1 MEGKTTTSLP
11 QKGNKQGTK
20 KGAKKREFNATI
32 LILTLTLSCFGIL
45 MVYSSSSLMALRDYG
60 DSLYFLK
67 RQAFFA
73 FIGTIAMLLAMYV
86 NYNIWRRLAIP
97 LLALSTLMLAVVFVP
112 GVGTKAGGAARW
124 ISVAGFTFQPSEAA
138 KIALIFY
145 LASSATRKEDRIRD
159 FRLGY
164 IPYMCVLIVWI
175 VLMLAQR
182 DLGGAAIMVVVTAMM
197 LLIAGTR
204 WRFLFLSLG
213 LIVPFG
219 VYAVMF
225 KEYRMQR
232 IMSFLDPWADP
243 LGAGFQIIQSWMGF
257 GLGGLTG
264 AGLGEGEQKRFYL
277 PEAHT
282 DFIFSVIG
290 EELGF
295 VAVVLLIC
303 MYLTIVLMGLHIAM
317 RAADGFGRLCAFGI
331 SLLLGMQAF
340 ANMAVVMGV
349 VPNKG
354 LALPFLSYG
363 GSSLLCTMFS
373 MGVLLNISSHV
384 GKEALK

>member
-1 MEGKTTTSLP
+1 MVDKPAASQTL
-11 QKGNKQGTK
+11 KRAK
-20 KGAKKREFNATI
+20 KRIDKREFNVTI

-67 RQAFFA
+67 RQALFA
-73 FIGTIAMLLAMYV
+73 AMGTGVMLLAMHIH
-86 NYNIWRRLAIP
+86 YNVWRRLAIP
-97 LLALSTLMLAVVFVP
+97 LLVLSTILLAAVFIP
-112 GVGTKAGGAARW
+112 GVGIKAGGAARW
-124 ISVAGFTFQPSEAA
+124 IRFPGFTFQPSEAA

-145 LASSATRKEDRIRD
+145 LAHSATRKEDRIRE
-159 FRLGY
+159 FKYGY
-164 IPYMCVLIVWI
+164 IPYMCVLLVWLG
-175 VLMLAQR
+175 LMLAQR
-182 DLGGAAIMVVVTAMM
+182 DLGGAAIMAVVTAMM

-204 WRFLFLSLG
+204 WRFLFLSLAT
-213 LIVPFG
+213 IIPVG
-219 VYAVMF
+219 VYTIMA

-232 IMSFLDPWADP
+232 IMAFLDPWADP

-257 GLGGLTG
+257 GLGGLIG

-295 VAVVLLIC
+295 IAVVLIIC
-303 MYLTIVLMGLHIAM
+303 MYLSIVVMGLRIAM
-317 RAADGFGRLCAFGI
+317 YAADGFGRLSAFGI

-340 ANMAVVMGV
+340 ANMAVVMGM

-384 GKEALK
+384 GRETAK

>member
-1 MEGKTTTSLP
+1 MADKPTTT
-11 QKGNKQGTK
+11 QAQV
-20 KGAKKREFNATI
+20 GAKKGKKSREFNATI
-32 LILTLTLSCFGIL
+32 LILTLTLCCFGIL

-67 RQAFFA
+67 RQAIFA
-73 FIGTIAMLLAMYV
+73 TLGTVLMLVAMHV
-86 NYNIWRRLAIP
+86 NYNVWRKFAIP
-97 LLALSTLMLAVVFVP
+97 LLVLSTILLAVVFIP
-112 GVGTKAGGAARW
+112 GVGSKAGGAARW

-145 LASSATRKEDRIRD
+145 LAHSTTKKEDRIRE
-159 FRLGY
+159 FGYGY
-164 IPYMCVLIVWI
+164 IPYMCVLLVWLG
-175 VLMLAQR
+175 LMLAQR
-182 DLGGAAIMVVVTAMM
+182 DLGGAAIMAVVTSMM

-204 WRFLFLSLG
+204 WLYLILSMSA
-213 LIVPFG
+213 IIPFG
-219 VYAVMF
+219 VFMVAA

-232 IMSFLDPWADP
+232 IMAFLDPWADP

-257 GLGGLTG
+257 GLGGLIG

-295 VAVVLLIC
+295 LVVVLLIC
-303 MYLTIVLMGLHIAM
+303 MYLSIVVMGMRIAM
-317 RAADGFGRLCAFGI
+317 QAADGFGRLSAFGI

-384 GKEALK
+384 SGETAK

>member
-1 MEGKTTTSLP
+1 MPEKLTP
-11 QKGNKQGTK
+11 AQTK
-20 KGAKKREFNATI
+20 KEAKRGAKKREFNATI
-32 LILTLTLSCFGIL
+32 LILALALTCFGIL

-67 RQAFFA
+67 RQAVFA
-73 FIGTIAMLLAMYV
+73 TLGTGVMLLAMHI
-86 NYNIWRRLAIP
+86 NYNVWRRLAIP
-97 LLALSTLMLAVVFVP
+97 LLILSTILLAAVFIP
-112 GVGTKAGGAARW
+112 GVGSKAGGAARW
-124 ISVAGFTFQPSEAA
+124 IRFSGFTFQPSEAA

-145 LASSATRKEDRIRD
+145 LAHSATRKEDRIRE
-159 FRLGY
+159 FKYGY
-164 IPYMCVLIVWI
+164 IPYMCILLVWLG
-175 VLMLAQR
+175 LMLAQR
-182 DLGGAAIMVVVTAMM
+182 DLGGAAMMVVVTAMM

-204 WRFLFLSLG
+204 WRFLFYSFATVIPLG
-213 LIVPFG
+213 VVTI
-219 VYAVMF
+219 MT
-225 KEYRMQR
+225 KEYRVQR
-232 IMSFLDPWADP
+232 IMAFLDPWADP

-257 GLGGLTG
+257 GLGGVAG

-295 VAVVLLIC
+295 IVVVLIIC
-303 MYLTIVLMGLHIAM
+303 MYLSIVVMGLRISMH
-317 RAADGFGRLCAFGI
+317 AADGFGRLSAFGI

-340 ANMAVVMGV
+340 ANMAVVMGI

-373 MGVLLNISSHV
+373 MGVLLNISSQV
-384 GKEALK
+384 DREAVR

>member
-1 MEGKTTTSLP
+1 MTDKPATP
-11 QKGNKQGTK
+11 QAKNGVKN
-20 KGAKKREFNATI
+20 GATKREFNVTI
-32 LILTLTLSCFGIL
+32 LILTLTLSSFGIL
-45 MVYSSSSLMALRDYG
+45 MVYSSSSLMALRDYE

-67 RQAFFA
+67 RQAMFA
-73 FIGTIAMLLAMYV
+73 ALGTGVMLLAMHI
-86 NYNIWRRLAIP
+86 NYNVWRRLAIP
-97 LLALSTLMLAVVFVP
+97 LLILSTILLAAVFIP
-112 GVGTKAGGAARW
+112 GVGSKAGGAARW
-124 ISVAGFTFQPSEAA
+124 IKFPGFTFQPSEAA

-145 LASSATRKEDRIRD
+145 LAHSATKKEDRIRD
-159 FRLGY
+159 FRYGF
-164 IPYMCVLIVWI
+164 IPYMCVLMVWLG
-175 VLMLAQR
+175 LMLAQR
-182 DLGGAAIMVVVTAMM
+182 DLGGAAIMAVVTAMM

-204 WRFLFLSLG
+204 WRHLLLSLAT
-213 LIVPFG
+213 IIPVG
-219 VYAVMF
+219 VYTVMA

-232 IMSFLDPWADP
+232 IMAFLDPWADP

-257 GLGGLTG
+257 GLGGLSG

-295 VAVVLLIC
+295 IAVVLLIC
-303 MYLTIVLMGLHIAM
+303 MYLSIVVMGLRIAM
-317 RAADGFGRLCAFGI
+317 HAADGFGRLSAFGI

-340 ANMAVVMGV
+340 ANMAVVMGI

-373 MGVLLNISSHV
+373 MGVLLNISSRV
-384 GKEALK
+384 SRETAR